1 MDLTIIFVYCL
12 CDDLLKS
19 LRHWE
24 DPQCL
29 VSDAEIL
36 TSALVA
42 ALYFGGN
49 FQLADTFLHDHGYWP
64 RRLSPSR
71 FVRRLH
77 RCADLWRPLFHQ
89 LATLGHQ
96 LNPES
101 LYVIDS
107 FPLPVCDNIRIR
119 RCRRYQGEAWRGY
132 QSSKKRYFYG
142 VKIHL
147 LVTARG
153 QPVEFFLTPGAE
165 SDTTALK
172 QYDLDLPEGSTLTG
186 DKAYN
191 DYDYEDLLR
200 EAGIN
205 LIPLRKTNSKRPLE
219 PAVHY
224 LMARA
229 RKAVETT
236 GSLIERL
243 LPKHIHS
250 VTPAG
255 FELKVTLFILACSLN
270 VVLKKP

>member
-1 MDLTIIFVYCL
+1 M
-12 CDDLLKS
+12 
-19 LRHWE
+19 
-24 DPQCL
+24 PL
-29 VSDAEIL
+29 V
-36 TSALVA
+36 
-42 ALYFGGN
+42 
-49 FQLADTFLHDHGYWP
+49 
-64 RRLSPSR
+64 
-71 FVRRLH
+71 
-77 RCADLWRPLFHQ
+77 HQ
-89 LATLGHQ
+89 LASLGHQ

-107 FPLPVCDNIRIR
+107 FPIPVGENIRIR
-119 RCRRYQGEAWRGY
+119 RCRRSQGEAWRGY

-153 QPVEFFLTPGAE
+153 QPVECFLTPGAE

-172 QYDLDLPEGSTLTG
+172 HSALDLPEGSTLTG
-186 DKAYN
+186 DQADN
-191 DYDYEDLLR
+191 DDDSEDLLG
-200 EAGIN
+200 EAGVN
-205 LIPLRKTNSKRPLE
+205 LIPLRQTNSKRPLE

-243 LPKHIHS
+243 LPKHLHS
-250 VTPAG
+250 VTAAG

-270 VVLKKP
+270 VVLKNS